1 MIFKIK
7 IVDYVFEVNAIYES
21 TKIFCKDYLS
31 DEEVDYQIS
40 IGQDDIDFEKE
51 KDRKE
56 RIIEKREM
64 VSFND
69 SYLETLALYR
79 KIVSLLVDKNVVL
92 FHGSAVEV
100 NGDVFLFTAKSGTGK
115 STHVSLYKKLFKNA
129 IIINDDKPLLKFG
142 KEGIWVYGTPWAGKH
157 NLQTNKKGLLKAIC
171 ILAQASDNRIE
182 EVSFQQ
188 AYSLLLQQSYRFKD
202 KNKMIKSLN
211 LINKLKN
218 VSLYHF
224 YCNKDDEAALI
235 SYERMK

>member
-40 IGQDDIDFEKE
+40 IGQDDIDFERE

-129 IIINDDKPLLKFG
+129 IIIMM
-142 KEGIWVYGTPWAGKH
+142 I
-157 NLQTNKKGLLKAIC
+157 
-171 ILAQASDNRIE
+171 NR
-182 EVSFQQ
+182 
-188 AYSLLLQQSYRFKD
+188 Y
-202 KNKMIKSLN
+202 
-211 LINKLKN
+211 
-218 VSLYHF
+218 
-224 YCNKDDEAALI
+224 
-235 SYERMK
+235 